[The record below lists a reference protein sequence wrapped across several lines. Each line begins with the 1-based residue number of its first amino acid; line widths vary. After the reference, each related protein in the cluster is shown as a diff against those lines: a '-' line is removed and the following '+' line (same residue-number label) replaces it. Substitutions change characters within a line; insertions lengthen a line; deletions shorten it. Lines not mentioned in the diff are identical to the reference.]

1 MNMIPVPVPDTALTV
16 EQRQRVEAIKEARR
30 ALTAKEATSDNTAN
44 ASDLIYVATWI
55 LDGHAP
61 DIEYTEG
68 DPYEAVRDKLARFA
82 DHYAA
87 NDLRDFL

>member
-1 MNMIPVPVPDTALTV
+1 MNMISPPATALTV
-16 EQRQRVEAIKEARR
+16 EQRRRIEAIREARR
-30 ALTAKEATSDNTAN
+30 ALTAKDATSDSNAN

-61 DIEYTEG
+61 DLECTEG
-68 DPYEAVRDKLARFA
+68 DPYEAVLDKLARFA